1 MAVTA
6 TVQPATSWV
15 TDAIWDVDGGVMV
28 GHHQIRLVSKG
39 SHEIHLEA
47 GRGHYGWSGGCRA
60 LRPAARAAT
69 AHTWPGQASAVFVQ
83 TDNAAGNTIVAYT
96 RTAAGG
102 LQQVGS
108 YPTGGNGGAT
118 MGSVVDHLSS
128 EGSLAFDRRAG
139 LLYAVNAGS
148 NTISVFQVRGDG
160 LIRSQVIL
168 SGGQFPVSI
177 AVHGNQVFVLNAWG
191 GASVAGYLQ
200 VGGHLISVPSWTRDL
215 GLGTS
220 SSTVFTGTPGQ
231 IGFTPGG
238 SQLVVTTKNAAN
250 TVDVFRDGLF
260 GPSAEPTVTSL
271 PGTIPFGFTFDQY
284 GHLALT
290 ETAINTV
297 ATFAIASGGTLT
309 QLGSVATGQ
318 AATCWI
324 TAAPQG
330 TLFASNAGSGTESI
344 LSTEPGGSITQLG
357 TTPTDAGTVDAAVSS
372 DGQYLYVQAGGP
384 GNVDAYRIGPGGS
397 LTETGSVT
405 VPGAV
410 GGEGIVAS

>member
-1 MAVTA
+1 MKFISKLAAAAMAGVA
-6 TVQPATSWV
+6 AAVLSALPAS
-15 TDAIWDVDGGVMV
+15 
-28 GHHQIRLVSKG
+28 
-39 SHEIHLEA
+39 
-47 GRGHYGWSGGCRA
+47 
-60 LRPAARAAT
+60 AAT
-69 AHTWPGQASAVFVQ
+69 ADARPGQAPAVFVQ

-96 RTAAGG
+96 RTAGGG
-102 LQQVGS
+102 LQQAGS

-128 EGSLAFDRRAG
+128 EGSLAYDRRAG

-148 NTISVFQVRGDG
+148 NTMSVFRALGDR
-160 LIRSQVIL
+160 LSLSQVIS

-177 AVHGNQVFVLNAWG
+177 AVHGDQVFVLNAWD
-191 GASVAGYLQ
+191 GASVAGFLQ
-200 VGGHLISVPSWTRDL
+200 VGGYLIAVPSWTRDL

-250 TVDVFRDGLF
+250 AVDVFRDGLF

-271 PGTIPFGFTFDQY
+271 PGTIPFGFTFDRY
-284 GHLALT
+284 GYLALT

-297 ATFAIASGGTLT
+297 ATFALSADGKLT
-309 QLGSVATGQ
+309 QLGSAATGQ

-330 TLFASNAGSGTESI
+330 TLYASNAGSGTEST
-344 LSTEPGGSITQLG
+344 LSTKRDGTITQLG
-357 TTPTDAGTVDAAVSS
+357 TTPTDPGTTDAAVSS

-384 GNVDAYRIGPGGS
+384 GDVDAYRIGPGGS

-410 GGEGIVAS
+410 GGEGIAAS